1 MIKKIVVLESLFLA
15 LFLSVSGCV
24 HSESNFS
31 LFDPGAEKIV
41 NYEKYGDFLGV
52 GTKDYKYVV
61 KDQKGLAK
69 AIGEGIYPNT
79 ESVLKDP
86 AYQSLKSTGKLEG
99 DIWAFVETENYQ
111 ANFFKWATTEET
123 KIPGL
128 KLYFTGLALEK
139 AGLFAHAIK
148 AYYALAVNFP
158 KTMDWTFFHTPW
170 YPARVAIDKIIVI
183 SRNHPEL
190 GMKLV
195 DTQIRIGNGY
205 DNDPDNDV
213 FIVNPGKIVSCP
225 PDKVR
230 EKRADLSKPKIIRTM
245 GRGRVQLVQFDNRHW
260 QMRVDGKPFTVKSVA
275 YTPNKV
281 GLTPDNGSL
290 VVYKDWMV
298 ADFNKNG
305 KVDGAFDAWVDKNRN
320 NQQDPDEPAVGD
332 FQLMKEMGVNAI
344 RVYHHSFN
352 KDLLRSLYENY
363 GIMVM
368 MGDYLGA
375 YAVGSGAAWNVGTD
389 YTYLEHQKNMIKSI
403 KEVVM
408 EYKDEPYILMWVLG
422 NENNY
427 GVANNANV
435 EPVTYY
441 RFANHIAKWIKSVDP
456 NHPVA
461 ICNGDVLFLDIFT
474 KYCPDIDIYGCNS
487 YRGKDGFGKS
497 LWESVKEECDK
508 PGLITEYGCP
518 AYAVGKSR
526 ELAEEAQA
534 EYHKGCWEDIIYNSA
549 GLGIGNAIGG
559 VAFEWLDEWW
569 KDGNAWEAGKQGTR
583 GNFKGPF
590 LDGWLYEEWLGIC
603 SQGDGTQSPFLRH
616 LRPVYY
622 LYQELWKK

>member
-1 MIKKIVVLESLFLA
+1 MIKKIIVLEFLFLV
-15 LFLSVSGCV
+15 LFLSASGCV

-31 LFDPGAEKIV
+31 LFDPGEEKVV
-41 NYEKYGDFLGV
+41 NYEKYGDFSGV
-52 GTKDYKYVV
+52 GTKDYKYVI
-61 KDQKGLAK
+61 KDQKGLAR
-69 AIGEGIYPNT
+69 AAGEGIYPNT

-86 AYQSLKSTGKLEG
+86 VYQSLKSAGKLEG
-99 DIWAFVETENYQ
+99 NIWSFVETENYQ

-148 AYYALAVNFP
+148 AYYALVVNFP

-183 SRNHPEL
+183 SRNYPEL

-195 DTQIRIGNGY
+195 DTQIKIENGY
-205 DNDPDNDV
+205 DNDPNNDV

-225 PDKVR
+225 PDEVR
-230 EKRADLSKPKIIRTM
+230 EKRADLSKLNILKTI
-245 GRGRVQLVQFDNRHW
+245 GKGRVQLVQFENRHW
-260 QMRVDGKPFTVKSVA
+260 QMLVDGKPFFVKSVA

-290 VVYKDWMV
+290 TVYKDWML
-298 ADFNKNG
+298 ADFDNNG
-305 KVDGAFDAWVDKNRN
+305 KIDGPFDAWVDKNRN
-320 NQQDPDEPAVGD
+320 NQQDADEPAVGD
-332 FQLMKEMGVNAI
+332 FELMKEMGVNAI
-344 RVYHHSFN
+344 RLYHHSYN

-389 YTYLEHQKNMIKSI
+389 YTDLEHQRNMINSI

-408 EYKDEPYILMWVLG
+408 EYKDKPYILMWVLG

-435 EPVTYY
+435 EPITYY
-441 RFANHIAKWIKSVDP
+441 RFANHVAKWIKSVDP

-461 ICNGDVLFLDIFT
+461 ICNGDVLFLDIFA
-474 KYCPDIDIYGCNS
+474 KYCPDIDIYGTNS

-497 LWESVKEECDK
+497 FWGSVKEECDK
-508 PGLITEYGCP
+508 PVMITEYGCP
-518 AYAVGKSR
+518 AYAEGKSR
-526 ELAEEAQA
+526 EVAEEGQA
-534 EYHKGCWEDIIYNSA
+534 EYHKGCWEDIVLNSA

-559 VAFEWLDEWW
+559 VAFEWSDEWW
-569 KDGNAWEAGKQGTR
+569 KDGNAWEAGKHGTR
-583 GNFKGPF
+583 GQFKGPF

>member
-1 MIKKIVVLESLFLA
+1 LIKKIVVLEFLLLGLFFSMA
-15 LFLSVSGCV
+15 SCIYSDP
-24 HSESNFS
+24 NFS
-31 LFDPGAEKIV
+31 LFDPGEEKVV
-41 NYEKYGDFLGV
+41 NYEKYGDFSGV
-52 GTKDYKYVV
+52 GTKDYKYVI

-69 AIGEGIYPNT
+69 AVGEGIYPNT
-79 ESVLKDP
+79 ENVLRDP
-86 AYQSLKSTGKLEG
+86 AYQSLKSAGELEG
-99 DIWAFVETENYQ
+99 DIWSFVETENYQ

-128 KLYFTGLALEK
+128 KLYFTALALEK
-139 AGLFAHAIK
+139 AGLFAQAIK
-148 AYYALAVNFP
+148 SYYALVVNFSR
-158 KTMDWTFFHTPW
+158 TMDWTFFHTPW
-170 YPARVAIDKIIVI
+170 YPGRVAIDKIIVI
-183 SRNHPEL
+183 CRNHPEL

-195 DTQIRIGNGY
+195 DAEIRIEDGY

-230 EKRADLSKPKIIRTM
+230 EERADLAKLKIMKTM
-245 GRGRVQLVQFDNRHW
+245 GKGRVQLVQFENRHW
-260 QMRVDGKPFTVKSVA
+260 ELRVDGEPFIIKSVA

-290 VVYKDWMV
+290 VVYKDWML
-298 ADFNKNG
+298 ADFDNNG
-305 KVDGAFDAWVDKNRN
+305 KVDGPFDAWVDKNRN

-332 FQLMKEMGVNAI
+332 FELMKEMGVNVV
-344 RVYHHSFN
+344 RLYHHSYK

-375 YAVGSGAAWNVGTD
+375 YSVGSGAPWNVGTD

-403 KEVVM
+403 KEMVM

-461 ICNGDVLFLDIFT
+461 ICNGDVLFLDIFA
-474 KYCPDIDIYGCNS
+474 KYCPDIDIYGTNS

-497 LWESVKEECDK
+497 IWESVKEECDK
-508 PGLITEYGCP
+508 PVLITEYGCP
-518 AYAVGKSR
+518 AFAKGKSR
-526 ELAEEAQA
+526 EVAELAQA
-534 EYHKGCWEDIIYNSA
+534 EYHKGCWEDIIYNSV
-549 GLGIGNAIGG
+549 GLGVGNAIGG
-559 VAFEWLDEWW
+559 VSFEWVDEWW
-569 KDGNAWEAGKQGTR
+569 KDGNAWEADKQGTR
-583 GNFKGPF
+583 GQFKGPF

-603 SQGDGTQSPFLRH
+603 GQGDGTQSPFLRQ

-622 LYQELWKK
+622 LYQKFWK